1 MSDEAKQTGLGH
13 DDDGNIDDKRIAAW
27 VMLVAVLAFAGYG
40 VFWGSQT
47 ATGLVGQL
55 VWPTLALFGVS
66 VAEKFR
72 RK

>member
-1 MSDEAKQTGLGH
+1 MSDEIKTGLGH

-27 VMLVAVLAFAGYG
+27 VMLVSVLAFAGYG
-40 VFWGSQT
+40 VFGESQT

-72 RK
+72 KR